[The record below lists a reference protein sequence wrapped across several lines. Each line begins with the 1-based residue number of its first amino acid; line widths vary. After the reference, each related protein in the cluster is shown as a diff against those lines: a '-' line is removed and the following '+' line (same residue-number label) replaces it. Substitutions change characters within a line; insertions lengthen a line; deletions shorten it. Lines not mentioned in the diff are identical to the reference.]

1 MKRVIDEKT
10 LKALYPPMET
20 AFEAQMRQT
29 LRSLP
34 VGSRH
39 RGARRKPAAVLVA
52 AAVLALL
59 AATALAIAALSGFFT
74 EATALPLNSSYME
87 NWSLGEKEAVA
98 ALLVQYD
105 LPEDGAA
112 WEDALQE
119 SSAKRR
125 EAALDALFIEHYAVT
140 SGGRRNIS
148 LHSIMQQELGE
159 LDPEWSLEQKA
170 AYSALESE
178 FELGGADEDVNLLP
192 GENDIP
198 REEAVQIAKDA
209 IQAAFGF
216 TDEQME
222 NAALWELSFLV
233 HRSELGVKPP
243 YYSVCLAICDEA
255 NVWKAEYAAISG
267 AGEVLTSA
275 DGYLGVESPQEA
287 AAALHTVAYYQSD
300 AFDQDRARELAR
312 HGQTITAIEPQI
324 VTWENQRID
333 ELLTLQNGT
342 VLVAGREM
350 AENNRDTRRVF
361 AACINEDGETIWRA
375 TLDAQENEQCS
386 VTGAMQ
392 LEDGRIQLMLNRSR
406 EVNHEFEYDLY
417 ELATLSEDGKLLD
430 RRQLP
435 SASAL
440 SGLDAGSQEVL
451 FCDPGHGGL
460 IVSGS
465 VGTKNTPFYA
475 QVDDRG
481 DVVFHLDMGDMRET
495 VTRLYAT
502 RDGYVLVGWDKA
514 EQRTRMAFYDMQGQ
528 KIREAGADAL
538 PAGFHV
544 TSLYPQADGT
554 MWAAD
559 DSLTAAEVQKLLRLD
574 ENGRVTE
581 EYVINENMGAS
592 AFQEAFMRVGGTVA
606 LLNRHK
612 TSRDEQT
619 SAIHCGL
626 MVLRNGR
633 MEEMYVRGMDWSNLD
648 FRRPKA
654 AAFSPESRKVFIFQL
669 GGQDYIAETGGLT
682 PALSQ
687 WAIVELPE

>member
-34 VGSRH
+34 VERRH

-105 LPEDGAA
+105 LPEDRTA

-119 SSAKRR
+119 SGARRR

-192 GENDIP
+192 GGDDIP

-243 YYSVCLAICDEA
+243 YYSVCLAICDET

-287 AAALHTVAYYQSD
+287 AAALHTIAYYQSD

-312 HGQTITAIEPQI
+312 HGQAITAIEPQI

-342 VLVAGREM
+342 VLAAGREM

-460 IVSGS
+460 IISGS

-502 RDGYVLVGWDKA
+502 RDGYALIGWDKA

-528 KIREAGADAL
+528 KIREAEADAL

-554 MWAAD
+554 MWAVD

-574 ENGRVTE
+574 ENGRVME
-581 EYVINENMGAS
+581 EYAMNENMGAS

-619 SAIHCGL
+619 SATHCGL

-633 MEEMYVRGMDWSNLD
+633 MEEVYVRGMDWSNLD
-648 FRRPKA
+648 FSRPKA

-682 PALSQ
+682 PVLSQ

>member
-34 VGSRH
+34 VGRRH

-105 LPEDGAA
+105 LPEDRAA

-119 SSAKRR
+119 SGARRR
-125 EAALDALFIEHYAVT
+125 EAALDALFIEHYAAT

-170 AYSALESE
+170 AYSTLESE

-192 GENDIP
+192 GEDDIP
-198 REEAVQIAKDA
+198 REEAVKIAKDA

-243 YYSVCLAICDEA
+243 YYFVCLAICDET

-342 VLVAGREM
+342 VLAAGREM
-350 AENNRDTRRVF
+350 AENNRDTHRVL

-460 IVSGS
+460 IISGS

-502 RDGYVLVGWDKA
+502 RDGYALIGWDKA

-528 KIREAGADAL
+528 KIQEAEADAL

-554 MWAAD
+554 MWAVD

-574 ENGRVTE
+574 ENGRVME
-581 EYVINENMGAS
+581 EYAMNENMGAS

-619 SAIHCGL
+619 SATHCGL

-633 MEEMYVRGMDWSNLD
+633 MEEVYVRGMDWSNLD
-648 FRRPKA
+648 FSRPKA

-682 PALSQ
+682 PVLSQ

>member
-34 VGSRH
+34 VGRRH

-170 AYSALESE
+170 AYSTLESE

-287 AAALHTVAYYQSD
+287 AAALHMVAYYQSD

-342 VLVAGREM
+342 VLAAGREM
-350 AENNRDTRRVF
+350 AENNRDTRRMF

-502 RDGYVLVGWDKA
+502 RDGYALVGWDKA

-528 KIREAGADAL
+528 KIREAEADAL

-606 LLNRHK
+606 LLNCHK

-619 SAIHCGL
+619 SATHCGL

-633 MEEMYVRGMDWSNLD
+633 MEEMYVRGMDWSDLD
-648 FRRPKA
+648 FSRPKA

>member
-34 VGSRH
+34 VGRRH

-105 LPEDGAA
+105 LPEDRAA

-119 SSAKRR
+119 SSARRR

-178 FELGGADEDVNLLP
+178 FELGGADEDINLLP
-192 GENDIP
+192 GEDDIP

-222 NAALWELSFLV
+222 NAVLWELSFLV

-287 AAALHTVAYYQSD
+287 AAALHMVAYYQSD

-342 VLVAGREM
+342 VLAAGREM

-495 VTRLYAT
+495 VTSLYAT
-502 RDGYVLVGWDKA
+502 RDGYALVGWDKA

-528 KIREAGADAL
+528 KIREAEADAL

-574 ENGRVTE
+574 ENGRVME
-581 EYVINENMGAS
+581 EYAMNENMGAS

-619 SAIHCGL
+619 SATHCGL

-633 MEEMYVRGMDWSNLD
+633 MEEVYVRGMDWSNLD
-648 FRRPKA
+648 FSRPKA

-682 PALSQ
+682 PVLSQ

>member
-34 VGSRH
+34 VGRRH

-52 AAVLALL
+52 AAVLVLL

-119 SSAKRR
+119 SGAKRR

-192 GENDIP
+192 GGDDIP

-342 VLVAGREM
+342 VLAAGREM

-392 LEDGRIQLMLNRSR
+392 LEDGRIQLM
-406 EVNHEFEYDLY
+406 
-417 ELATLSEDGKLLD
+417 
-430 RRQLP
+430 
-435 SASAL
+435 
-440 SGLDAGSQEVL
+440 LDAGSQEVL

-502 RDGYVLVGWDKA
+502 RDGYALVGWDKA
-514 EQRTRMAFYDMQGQ
+514 EQRTRMAFYDTQGQ

-574 ENGRVTE
+574 ENGRVME
-581 EYVINENMGAS
+581 EYAMNENMGAS

-619 SAIHCGL
+619 SATHCGL

-633 MEEMYVRGMDWSNLD
+633 MEEMYVRGMDWSDLD
-648 FRRPKA
+648 FSRPKA
-654 AAFSPESRKVFIFQL
+654 AAFSPESRKVFIFQR
-669 GGQDYIAETGGLT
+669 GGQDYIAETGGFT

>member
-34 VGSRH
+34 VERRH
-39 RGARRKPAAVLVA
+39 RGARRKPAAVLIA

-98 ALLVQYD
+98 ALLIQYD
-105 LPEDGAA
+105 LPEDRAA

-119 SSAKRR
+119 SGARRR
-125 EAALDALFIEHYAVT
+125 EAALDALFIKHYAVT

-178 FELGGADEDVNLLP
+178 FELGGADEDINLLP
-192 GENDIP
+192 GEDDIP

-243 YYSVCLAICDEA
+243 YYSVCLAICDET

-287 AAALHTVAYYQSD
+287 AAALHTIAYYQSD

-342 VLVAGREM
+342 VLAAGREM

-392 LEDGRIQLMLNRSR
+392 LEDGRIQLMLNRNR
-406 EVNHEFEYDLY
+406 EVDHEFEYNLY

-502 RDGYVLVGWDKA
+502 RDGYALVGWDKA

-528 KIREAGADAL
+528 KIREAEADAL

-554 MWAAD
+554 MWAVD

-574 ENGRVTE
+574 ENGRVME
-581 EYVINENMGAS
+581 EYAMNENMGAS

-619 SAIHCGL
+619 SATHCGL

-633 MEEMYVRGMDWSNLD
+633 MEEVYVRGMDWSNLD
-648 FRRPKA
+648 FSRPKA

-687 WAIVELPE
+687 WAIVELPK

>member
-34 VGSRH
+34 VGRRH

-287 AAALHTVAYYQSD
+287 AAALHMVAYYQSD

-392 LEDGRIQLMLNRSR
+392 LEDGRLQLMLNRSR

-502 RDGYVLVGWDKA
+502 RDGYALSGWDKA

-528 KIREAGADAL
+528 KIREAEADAL

-619 SAIHCGL
+619 SATHCGL

-648 FRRPKA
+648 FSRPKA

>member
-34 VGSRH
+34 VGRRH

-125 EAALDALFIEHYAVT
+125 EAALDALFIEHYAAI

-502 RDGYVLVGWDKA
+502 RDGYALIGWDKA

-528 KIREAGADAL
+528 KIREAGADSL

-606 LLNRHK
+606 LLNCHK

-619 SAIHCGL
+619 SATHCGL

-648 FRRPKA
+648 FSRPKA

>member
-34 VGSRH
+34 VERRH

-105 LPEDGAA
+105 LPEDRAA

-119 SSAKRR
+119 SSARRR

-192 GENDIP
+192 GEDDIP

-209 IQAAFGF
+209 IQTAFGF

-243 YYSVCLAICDEA
+243 YYSVCLAICDET

-275 DGYLGVESPQEA
+275 DGYLAVESPQEA
-287 AAALHTVAYYQSD
+287 AAALHTIAYYQSD

-342 VLVAGREM
+342 VLAAGREM

-392 LEDGRIQLMLNRSR
+392 LEDGRIQLMLNRNR

-417 ELATLSEDGKLLD
+417 ELATLSADGELLD
-430 RRQLP
+430 RRRLP

-502 RDGYVLVGWDKA
+502 RDGYALVGWDKA

-528 KIREAGADAL
+528 KIREVEADAL

-554 MWAAD
+554 MWAVD
-559 DSLTAAEVQKLLRLD
+559 DSKTAAEVQKLLCLD
-574 ENGRVTE
+574 ENGRVME
-581 EYVINENMGAS
+581 EYAMNENMGAS

-619 SAIHCGL
+619 SATHCGL

-633 MEEMYVRGMDWSNLD
+633 MEEVYVRGMDWSNLD
-648 FRRPKA
+648 FSRPKA

-669 GGQDYIAETGGLT
+669 GGQDYIAETGGRT
-682 PALSQ
+682 PVLSQ

>member
-34 VGSRH
+34 VERRH

-105 LPEDGAA
+105 LPEDRAA

-119 SSAKRR
+119 SGARRR

-192 GENDIP
+192 GEDDIP
-198 REEAVQIAKDA
+198 REEAVKIAKDA

-243 YYSVCLAICDEA
+243 YYFVCLAICDET

-275 DGYLGVESPQEA
+275 DGYLAVESPQEA
-287 AAALHTVAYYQSD
+287 AAALHTIAYYQSD

-342 VLVAGREM
+342 VLAAGREM

-417 ELATLSEDGKLLD
+417 ELATLSADGELLD

-460 IVSGS
+460 IISGS

-502 RDGYVLVGWDKA
+502 RDGYALVGWDKA
-514 EQRTRMAFYDMQGQ
+514 EQRTQMAFYDTQGQ
-528 KIREAGADAL
+528 KIREAEADAL

-554 MWAAD
+554 MWAVD

-574 ENGRVTE
+574 ENGRVME
-581 EYVINENMGAS
+581 EYAMNENMGAS

-619 SAIHCGL
+619 SATHCGL

-633 MEEMYVRGMDWSNLD
+633 MEEVYVRGMDWSNLD
-648 FRRPKA
+648 FSRPKA

>member
-34 VGSRH
+34 VGRRH
-39 RGARRKPAAVLVA
+39 RGARRKPAAALVA
-52 AAVLALL
+52 AAVLVLL

-105 LPEDGAA
+105 LPEDRAA

-119 SSAKRR
+119 SSVRRR

-192 GENDIP
+192 GEDDIP

-275 DGYLGVESPQEA
+275 DGYLAVESPQEA
-287 AAALHTVAYYQSD
+287 AAALHTIAYYQSD

-342 VLVAGREM
+342 VLAAGREM

-417 ELATLSEDGKLLD
+417 ELATLSADGELLD

-481 DVVFHLDMGDMRET
+481 DVVFHLDMRET
-495 VTRLYAT
+495 VTSLYAT
-502 RDGYVLVGWDKA
+502 RDGYALVGWDKA

-528 KIREAGADAL
+528 KIREAEADAL

-554 MWAAD
+554 MWAVD

-574 ENGRVTE
+574 ENGRVME
-581 EYVINENMGAS
+581 EYAMNENMGAS

-619 SAIHCGL
+619 SATHCGL

-633 MEEMYVRGMDWSNLD
+633 MEEVYVRGMDWSNLD
-648 FRRPKA
+648 FSRPKA

-682 PALSQ
+682 PVLSQ

>member
-34 VGSRH
+34 VERRH
-39 RGARRKPAAVLVA
+39 RGARRKPAAVLIA

-98 ALLVQYD
+98 ALLIQYD
-105 LPEDGAA
+105 LPEDRAA

-119 SSAKRR
+119 SGARRR
-125 EAALDALFIEHYAVT
+125 EAALDALFIKHYAVT

-178 FELGGADEDVNLLP
+178 FELGGADEDINLLP
-192 GENDIP
+192 GEDDIP

-243 YYSVCLAICDEA
+243 YYSVCLAICDET

-287 AAALHTVAYYQSD
+287 AAALHTIAYYQSD

-342 VLVAGREM
+342 VLAAGREM

-392 LEDGRIQLMLNRSR
+392 LEDGRIQLMLNRNR
-406 EVNHEFEYDLY
+406 EVDHEFEYNLY

-502 RDGYVLVGWDKA
+502 RDGYALVGWDKA

-528 KIREAGADAL
+528 KIREAEADAL

-554 MWAAD
+554 MWAVD

-574 ENGRVTE
+574 ENGRVME
-581 EYVINENMGAS
+581 EYAMNENMGAS

-633 MEEMYVRGMDWSNLD
+633 MEEVYVRGMDWSNLD
-648 FRRPKA
+648 FSRPKA

-669 GGQDYIAETGGLT
+669 GGQDYIAETGGRT
-682 PALSQ
+682 PVLSQ

>member
-1 MKRVIDEKT
+1 MKRVIDEKS

-34 VGSRH
+34 VGRRH

-52 AAVLALL
+52 AAVLVLL

-392 LEDGRIQLMLNRSR
+392 LEDGRLQLMLNRSR

-502 RDGYVLVGWDKA
+502 RDGYALVGWDKA
-514 EQRTRMAFYDMQGQ
+514 EQRTRMAFYDTQGQ
-528 KIREAGADAL
+528 KIREAEADAL

-619 SAIHCGL
+619 SATHCGL

-633 MEEMYVRGMDWSNLD
+633 MEEMYVRGMDWSDLD
-648 FRRPKA
+648 FSRPKA

>member
-34 VGSRH
+34 VGRRH

-119 SSAKRR
+119 SGAKRR
-125 EAALDALFIEHYAVT
+125 EAALDALFIEHYAAI

-300 AFDQDRARELAR
+300 TFDQDRARELAR

-392 LEDGRIQLMLNRSR
+392 LEDGRLQLMLNRSR

-502 RDGYVLVGWDKA
+502 RDGYALSGWDKA
-514 EQRTRMAFYDMQGQ
+514 EQRTRMAFYDTQGQ

-619 SAIHCGL
+619 SATHCGL

-648 FRRPKA
+648 FSRPKA